1 MSQNSKREIHVSG
14 DYDETVQDNVTHYHP
29 SQPSSPEVLT
39 KPNLPELAR
48 IATIDQNPINRLAA
62 TQLLGETANPEAIPP
77 LCQVLEDNNSEVRST
92 AIQALG
98 KIAQANHFKNE

>member
-14 DYDETVQDNVTHYHP
+14 DYDETVQDNVTHYNS
-29 SQPSSPEVLT
+29 SQSSPPEVPT

-48 IATIDQNPINRLAA
+48 IATTDQNPLNRLAV
-62 TQLLGETANPEAIPP
+62 TQLLGETANPEAIPA
-77 LCQVLEDNNSEVRST
+77 LCQILEDNNSEVRST

-98 KIAQANHFKNE
+98 KIAQANQFKNE